1 MSFDAIILVVA
12 GLLVGSFIS
21 VIAMRYPA
29 MRGVVLGRS
38 VCSQCG
44 RQLAARDMVPVIS
57 WIMQGGKCRYC
68 RRPIS
73 VMYPTLEIGALAV
86 PLWAATEVD
95 GWLLWVSCALG
106 WALLALSAI
115 DFRRYVLIDAL
126 TGPIA
131 AGGLGV
137 AFVLS
142 PDLLLHHAIGVG
154 AGFLTFAT
162 VAAAYR
168 RVRGREGLG
177 LGDAKL
183 LAAAGAWV
191 SWWGL
196 PTVVL
201 IASSVGLAAILAS
214 HWMSGKPLS
223 AAARLPF
230 GPWLA
235 LGLWITWLYGPLE
248 LIH

>member
-1 MSFDAIILVVA
+1 MSFDAIILVSV

-21 VIAMRYPA
+21 VAAMRYPV

-38 VCSQCG
+38 ACPQCG
-44 RQLAARDMVPVIS
+44 RRLPARDLVPVVS
-57 WIMQGGKCRYC
+57 WIMRRGQCRYC
-68 RRPIS
+68 RYPIS
-73 VMYPTLEIGALAV
+73 VTYPALEISALAV

-142 PDLLLHHAIGVG
+142 PDSLLHHAIGAG
-154 AGFLTFAT
+154 AGFLIFAT
-162 VAAAYR
+162 LAAAYR

-183 LAAAGAWV
+183 AAAAGAWV

-196 PTVVL
+196 PSVVL
-201 IASSVGLAAILAS
+201 IASSVGLAATLAL
-214 HWMSGKPLS
+214 HWMSGRPLS

-235 LGLWITWLYGPLE
+235 LGLWVTWLYGPLE